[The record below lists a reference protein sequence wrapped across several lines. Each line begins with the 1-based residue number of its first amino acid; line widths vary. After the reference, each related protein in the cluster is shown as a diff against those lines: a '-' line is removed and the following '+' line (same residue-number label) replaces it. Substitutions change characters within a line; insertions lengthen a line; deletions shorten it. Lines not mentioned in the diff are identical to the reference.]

1 MDSVEGKR
9 QILSQE
15 QQECEQHF
23 LNTITVQSDGRII
36 VKLPLKGDPNRLGDS
51 RDIALRRFFSIERK
65 LNKNPELKGSY
76 TQFLKEY
83 EELGHMSQVD
93 DADISFPNYYIPHH
107 CVLRPTSVSTKL
119 RVVFDASCRTSS
131 QVSLNEIMM
140 VGPTIQNTL
149 LITLLRFRCHRYGLT
164 ADIVKMYRQVMV
176 HPEDRKLQLILW
188 RDNSTQPVQT
198 FCLNTV
204 TYGTASAP
212 YLAVRSLHYAAERFP
227 KDYTVGKSVVTNDF
241 YVDDMVTGADDIAS
255 LQRIKKEVSEI
266 LSFSK
271 FALSKWHSS
280 CPEVTSYDDGIK
292 EMKLADDVTST
303 LGMTWHSND
312 DTFQFEFRPSKTY
325 SHNTKRNILSLTS
338 TLFDPMGL
346 ISPIIIRAK
355 ILLQRLWIIKCDWDE
370 SVPQEI
376 DSAWEVILAD
386 FHNLSQVQLPRY
398 ILLPNSIDV
407 QLHGFG
413 DASTKAYGCCYYFR
427 CEDAY
432 GNVAI
437 RLVTSKS
444 RVAPLKTRTLPRLE
458 LCAAHLLATFWNQ
471 LRPFFNFPISKI
483 FFWSD
488 SQITLHWIN
497 SHSSSLST
505 FVGNR
510 VAEIHEICG
519 DVSWRYVPTEKNPA
533 DLVSRGCSVSDLE
546 ESSWFQGPSFLRGTV
561 SDWPIHSGPSLSEP
575 ELLLERRKTTL
586 ATNSEELPYI
596 LKSVHKYSNYLKCLR
611 IFSYMFR
618 FRSRKLTK
626 ESTITPDEL
635 KHSLH
640 RIVWFIQQHY
650 FSEEFLEISK
660 HSSISGKLSS
670 LAPFID
676 EVSGV
681 PLIRVGGRLLNSELT
696 EEMKFPLL
704 LPKTD
709 QFVKVMVIHIH
720 RSNYHAGPRA
730 LVSIVQQQF
739 WIVNCRS
746 LARQVVHQCIH
757 CSRYKPKLLS
767 QIMGNLPK
775 DRVTGSRPFQIVG
788 VDFAG
793 PVPTYLRVRG
803 KAPYKSY
810 VAVFVCFATKA
821 VHLEAVSDL
830 SSDAFIAALKRFIG
844 RRGLPSKIYCDNAT
858 NFVGAATK
866 LNDFHKHFHEEA
878 NKAAIAEYAST
889 KFIEFSFIPPRA
901 PHFGGLWE
909 AAVKSSKGHLFR
921 TLPNARLTFEEL
933 STVLAEIEAILNSRP
948 IGTLSTD
955 PNDLEALTPGHLLIG
970 CPLQSIPEK
979 MNYDCDVSH
988 LQHWQRISAI
998 KAHFWRR
1005 WHTEYLAQL
1014 QNRYRWQKP
1023 QRNLQLNDLVVVHED
1038 NVPPMKWIVG
1048 RVINIVPGTDGFAR
1062 VAEVQTPH
1070 SILKRP
1076 VAKLAVLPQ

>member
-1 MDSVEGKR
+1 MLQELNKNVEMLWKIDVVEGKR
-9 QILSQE
+9 QILSLE
-15 QQECEQHF
+15 QQEC
-23 LNTITVQSDGRII
+23 
-36 VKLPLKGDPNRLGDS
+36 DPNSLGDS
-51 RDIALRRFFSIERK
+51 RDIALRRFLSIERK
-65 LNKNPELKGSY
+65 LNKNTDLKKDYSL
-76 TQFLKEY
+76 FLREY
-83 EELGHMSQVD
+83 EELGHMSPID
-93 DADISFPNYYIPHH
+93 DTDVSVPNYYIPHH
-107 CVLRPTSVSTKL
+107 CVLRPNSVSTKL

-131 QVSLNEIMM
+131 QMSLNDIMM
-140 VGPTIQNTL
+140 VGPTIQNNL

-164 ADIVKMYRQVMV
+164 ADIIKMYRQVMV
-176 HPEDRKLQLILW
+176 HPEDRQLQLILW
-188 RDNSTQPVQT
+188 RGDSTHPVKT
-198 FCLNTV
+198 YALNTV
-204 TYGTASAP
+204 TYGTATAP
-212 YLAVRSLHYAAERFP
+212 YLAIRSLRYAAERFP
-227 KDYTVGKSVVTNDF
+227 KQYEVGKAVVTNDF

-255 LQRIKKEVSEI
+255 LNRIKKEVSEI
-266 LSFSK
+266 LSYSK
-271 FALSKWHSS
+271 FSLSKWHSN
-280 CPEVTSYDDGIK
+280 CPGFISDEDGIK
-292 EMKLADDVTST
+292 EMKIDDDVTST

-312 DTFQFEFRPSKTY
+312 DAFQFEFRPSKTY

-346 ISPIIIRAK
+346 ISPLIIKSK
-355 ILLQRLWIIKCDWDE
+355 ILLQQLWLLNCDWDE
-370 SVPQEI
+370 SVPQAI
-376 DSAWEVILAD
+376 DSAWDDIVTD
-386 FHNLSQVQLPRY
+386 FHNLPQVKIPRY
-398 ILLPNSIDV
+398 ILLPNSISV

-413 DASTKAYGCCYYFR
+413 DASTKAYGCCLYFR
-427 CEDAY
+427 CEDSFSKVSVHLA
-432 GNVAI
+432 
-437 RLVTSKS
+437 TSKS

-471 LRPFFNFPISKI
+471 LTPFFNFPISKI

-510 VAEIHEICG
+510 VAEIQEIFG

-533 DLVSRGCSVSDLE
+533 DLVSRGCSVSDVE

-561 SDWPIHSGPSLSEP
+561 LDWPNHSGPSLSEP

-635 KHSLH
+635 KYSLH
-640 RIVWFIQQHY
+640 RIVWLIQQYY
-650 FSEEFLEISK
+650 FSKEFLELSK
-660 HSSISGKLSS
+660 YGSVSGHLSS
-670 LAPFID
+670 LALFID
-676 EVSGV
+676 DVSGV
-681 PLIRVGGRLLNSELT
+681 QLIRVGGRLLNSELT
-696 EEMKFPLL
+696 PEMKFPLL
-704 LPKTD
+704 LPKLD
-709 QFVKVMVIHIH
+709 PFVKNMVTHVH

-730 LVSIVQQQF
+730 LVSLIQQQF

-767 QIMGNLPK
+767 QVMGNLPK

-793 PVPTYLRVRG
+793 PIPTYLRIRG
-803 KAPYKSY
+803 KSPYKSY
-810 VAVFVCFATKA
+810 IAVFVCFTTKA

-844 RRGLPSKIYCDNAT
+844 RRGVPSKIYCDNAT
-858 NFVGAATK
+858 NFVGAETK
-866 LNDFHKHFHEEA
+866 LNDFHKHFHEES
-878 NKAAIAEYAST
+878 NKTAVAYFAST

-909 AAVKSSKGHLFR
+909 AAVKSAKGHLLR

-933 STVLAEIEAILNSRP
+933 STALVEIEAILNSRP
-948 IGTLSTD
+948 IGPISTD

-979 MNYDCDVSH
+979 TNSDCDVSN
-988 LQHWQRISAI
+988 LQRWQRISAI
-998 KAHFWRR
+998 KAHFWHR
-1005 WHTEYLAQL
+1005 WHCEYLAQL
-1014 QNRYRWQKP
+1014 QHRYRWQKP
-1023 QRNLQLNDLVVVHED
+1023 QRNLHVNDLVVVHED
-1038 NVPPMKWIVG
+1038 NVPPMKWVIG
-1048 RVINIVPGTDGFAR
+1048 RVINIVPGADGLAR
-1062 VAEVQTPH
+1062 VAEVKTP
-1070 SILKRP
+1070 SSTLRRP
-1076 VAKLAVLPQ
+1076 IAKLAVISQE